1 MKNKNSLLKN
11 IIYTWKTAGEFGETK
26 IYILTFC
33 MIIISVITPFLTTS
47 LPGTVVWLLVNKVYF
62 LHVLLIIMSYALL
75 LLILNYLIMVL
86 HLNLKVSIFAHRL
99 NSGMIIS
106 HKILTTDFINVDTQQ
121 KKTEIE
127 KALDATF
134 ANDDIGFP
142 ALITGPRD
150 FIINIIL
157 LILYTFFIARLNIWI
172 MLLLVVA
179 PTLSMIAH
187 SLNIKWLTKNEER
200 KAEIYKKIN
209 YLKLNSIDLKNGK
222 DIRLYTIQNWFIDLY
237 HNLLHLYMSWNIKE
251 FRRYFFIDLLERFI
265 SLIQNAVIYGY
276 LLYNVINNNMDIASF
291 TLYLGF
297 VLGIGGFINAAF
309 KQFTYMQKN
318 NIHVQNYLD
327 YIRCEEFSN
336 RGEGKKLSED
346 KTYELRL
353 EDVSFKY
360 PDSDETI
367 LKNLNLT
374 IKKGEKIALVGANGA
389 GKTTLVKILC
399 GLYQQ
404 NSGNLYIDNINSKD
418 VNILNHYKV
427 FSVIF
432 QDIFPLAYTIAQN
445 IACTFN
451 ENIDYIKLAKCI
463 ELAGLSEK
471 ISSLANKEETNLLK
485 IFDGIELSG
494 GEMQKLML
502 ARALYKDSPVL
513 ILDEP
518 TAALDPIA
526 ESEMYEKYNTLIG
539 GKTSIFIS
547 HRLSS
552 TRFCDRILFMKDGKI
567 VEDGTHDEL
576 ISLGGE
582 YAKMFEIQA
591 HYYQKEV
598 VQDV

>member
-11 IIYTWKTAGEFGETK
+11 IIYTWKTAREFGESK
-26 IYILTFC
+26 IYFLTLC
-33 MIIISVITPFLTTS
+33 MIIISVIAPFLTTT

-86 HLNLKVSIFAHRL
+86 HLNLKASIFAYRL
-99 NSGMIIS
+99 RSGMIIS
-106 HKILTTDFINVDTQQ
+106 HKILTTDFINIDTQQ

-127 KALDATF
+127 EAFKATF
-134 ANDDIGFP
+134 ADDEIGFP

-150 FIINIIL
+150 FIINVML
-157 LILYTFFIARLNIWI
+157 FILYTFFIARLSIWI
-172 MLLLVVA
+172 MLLLVIV
-179 PTLSMIAH
+179 PGLSMIAH
-187 SLNIKWLTKNEER
+187 SLNIKWLAENED
-200 KAEIYKKIN
+200 KKTEIYKKIN
-209 YLKLNSIDLKNGK
+209 YLKLNSIDLKNAK
-222 DIRLYTIQNWFIDLY
+222 DIRLYKVQNWFIDLY
-237 HNLLHLYMSWNIKE
+237 YNLLNLYMSWNNKE
-251 FRRYFFIDLLERFI
+251 IRRYFFIDLFERFM
-265 SLIQNAVIYGY
+265 SLIQNTVIYGY
-276 LLYNVINNNMDIASF
+276 LLYQVINNNMDIASF

-297 VLGIGGFINAAF
+297 VLGIGSFINASF
-309 KQFTYMQKN
+309 KQFSYMQKN

-327 YIRCEEFSN
+327 YVNCKEFSN

-360 PDSDETI
+360 PDSDEAI
-367 LKNLNLT
+367 LENLNLT
-374 IKKGEKIALVGANGA
+374 IEKGEKIALVGANGA
-389 GKTTLVKILC
+389 GKTTLIKILC
-399 GLYQQ
+399 GLYQP
-404 NSGNLYIDNINSKD
+404 NSGNIYIDNINTKD
-418 VNILNHYKV
+418 INIHNHYKV

-445 IACTFN
+445 IACVFK
-451 ENIDYIKLAKCI
+451 ENIDYVKLNKCI

-471 ISSLANKEETNLLK
+471 IDSLPEKEETNLLR

-526 ESEMYEKYNTLIG
+526 ESEMYEKYNTLVG
-539 GKTSIFIS
+539 NKTSIFIS

-567 VEDGTHDEL
+567 VETGTHDEL
-576 ISLGGE
+576 MNLGGE
-582 YAKMFEIQA
+582 YANMFEIQA

-598 VQDV
+598 N